1 MKISVRD
8 GSNYFKGLLLLIRK
22 DRKIKESEIQLMK
35 HIGKALGF
43 ESEFCENAIHEV
55 LENKFIVD
63 NTPEFS
69 TKELAV
75 MFIKDGLAIANSD
88 TEIHLAEEEWLRS
101 TAENNGLDLNWFQS
115 ERIIAENRHHLP
127 SKMEVDNLKVDY

>member
-1 MKISVRD
+1 MKISIRD

-22 DRKIKESEIQLMK
+22 DREIKESEIQLMK

-43 ESEFCENAIHEV
+43 EREFCENAIHEI
-55 LENKFIVD
+55 LENKFIID

-69 TKELAV
+69 TKEVAA

-101 TAENNGLDLNWFQS
+101 AAEHNGLDLNWFQF
-115 ERIIAENRHHLP
+115 ERTIAENRHHLP
-127 SKMEVDNLKVDY
+127 SKMEVDNLTVEY

>member
-1 MKISVRD
+1 MKISIKD
-8 GSNYFKGLLLLIRK
+8 GSNYFKGLLLLISK
-22 DRKIKESEIQLMK
+22 DRKIKDPEIQLMK

-43 ESEFCENAIHEV
+43 EREFCENAIHEI
-55 LENKFIVD
+55 LENKFIID
-63 NTPEFS
+63 DTPKFS

-101 TAENNGLDLNWFQS
+101 AAEHNGLDLNWFQL
-115 ERIIAENRHHLP
+115 EKKFAENRHHLP
-127 SKMEVDNLKVDY
+127 SKMEVDSLIVEY